1 MRKPP
6 LLNRCRNWVAGG
18 TLICG
23 IIALLLLNNA
33 SAMLAQDT
41 VAAPT
46 SITAFD
52 TPTTSS
58 PISLSADKNHIW
70 VVNPDDGSVSVL
82 GNLDATPSVLANI
95 TNVGREPQSVALDIG
110 NGAGQYHAYI
120 ADAALNS
127 VTVITVTNST
137 PSSMTIV
144 PKKKTIVTGAEPYNI
159 VTSPDGKRV
168 FVANSVQ
175 DTISVIDTSNQSLI
189 GAIDIR
195 NSVCNDP
202 DRNRHFQPRGLA
214 VTLNNDRLYVTRFLS
229 FIKDV
234 NSKQGADDG
243 KVGVVCQ
250 LNINT
255 SSANIADYAP
265 ARAIAMGSQDTGF
278 PAKIGNPPVN
288 TPTHAYPNQLQS
300 IVIRGEQ
307 AYLPNIA
314 SSTSGPLKF
323 DVDTEA
329 FVNVLDGVATGVPAD
344 ASATKFLNLHLG
356 ARTPETNK
364 TKLFFANPWAIAFTN
379 QSGVGNGYVVSAG
392 SDLLV
397 KVNVDAAGIL
407 TFTGGISTTHYID
420 LNDPGNTLTSGANAR
435 NAGKNPLGIV
445 IRNNKAFVMNYVSRN
460 VSIVDLDTDEL
471 FATKPALALTSLPNP
486 GSQDEQIQ
494 VGKEMFFASR
504 GRFDGNKVNRLSQ
517 IGWQNCASCHFA
529 GLTDGNIWTFNSGPR
544 KSVPL
549 NGTWSPHN
557 PDDQRLLNYSA
568 IFDEVQDFELNI
580 RNVSGPGP
588 LSAGPPVVFDP
599 NHGLI
604 ISDTGSIDAA
614 PAAVPPLIPIANAG
628 RKQLTVTLPG
638 SSKPWPA
645 LDSLKEWVRFNIR
658 TPNGALTTD
667 ELTTGGGLD
676 ATTVRLGRRL
686 FFQAGC
692 QKCHGGTKW
701 TISSKDFTSPP
712 AATEVATEADT
723 NGAGTPPDPNAGQ
736 FLPRFLSD
744 IKSYNLNVAGVNP
757 LNQIPNQPLIG
768 AVEKDVAGKD
778 ALGLDF
784 DGNGKG
790 AGFNIPS
797 LLAIWDLPPYYH
809 NGACETLNCV
819 LANPT
824 HRKAGQKPNQGDPFD
839 TQINP
844 NGAANQAAV
853 VEWLKTLDADTPFPL
868 DLRLVAHDL
877 FLDPPTVLAGQPFTI
892 GVNVSLFGTKPD
904 LVNLLQ
910 DLNITNL
917 TVRFQTDSDTPIDV
931 TFPAS
936 AFSQN
941 FGQATVVKANLTA
954 PAAGI
959 HRLTAT
965 IDPGDQGGLVPED
978 NENNNS
984 ATRNFR
990 VRTAPTDRTPPTVSN
1005 VLINNNDAV
1014 TQSPNVKVTF
1024 KATDLV
1030 GSNGAQP
1037 SGVASYCIVTYYY
1050 DIITRRWVE
1059 ETCTFQAVPQASPAD
1074 TFVVDATLPN
1084 RAGTAYAFV
1093 WVKDA
1098 AGNISHTPGFDTIS
1112 FVPATPIDIKRN
1124 DVRIFRISLA
1134 AGQNIK
1140 LTLTPSAGDVDVSVF
1155 DDFTNPNANRIA
1167 VSANNGTTPEEVT
1180 LTGPGK
1186 FQVQV
1191 HAVVNSIFTV
1201 AAVPVAEAAT
1211 TTSPTSV
1218 ASITADETPL
1228 IIAGPPALQ
1237 AAIDDD
1243 QGGSTSQS
1251 VYLPIVNK

>member
-6 LLNRCRNWVAGG
+6 LLKRCRNWVAGG
-18 TLICG
+18 TLVCG
-23 IIALLLLNNA
+23 IIALLLLNNS
-33 SAMLAQDT
+33 SAMLAQD
-41 VAAPT
+41 APA
-46 SITAFD
+46 SVTAFD

-70 VVNPDDGSVSVL
+70 VVNPDDGSVSVI
-82 GNLDATPSVLANI
+82 GNLGATPSVIANI
-95 TNVGREPQSVALDIG
+95 TNVGREPQSVALDLG
-110 NGAGQYHAYI
+110 NGAGQYRAYI
-120 ADAALNS
+120 ADAAGNG
-127 VTVITVTNST
+127 VTIINVTSST
-137 PSSMTIV
+137 ASNVTIDTQ
-144 PKKKTIVTGAEPYNI
+144 KKTILTGAEPYNI

-229 FIKDV
+229 FTGGATP
-234 NSKQGADDG
+234 KQGTDDG
-243 KVGVVCQ
+243 KVGVVCRV
-250 LNINT
+250 NINT
-255 SSANIADYAP
+255 ASTQIADYVP
-265 ARAIAMGSQDTGF
+265 TQAIEIGSLDSGF
-278 PAKIGNPPVN
+278 KIPNN
-288 TPTHAYPNQLQS
+288 ANITKAYPNQMQS
-300 IVIRGEQ
+300 IVIRGDQ

-314 SSTSGPLKF
+314 SSPSGPLRF
-323 DVDTEA
+323 NVDTQA
-329 FVNVLDGVATGVPAD
+329 FVNVLDGASIGTPTD

-356 ARTPETNK
+356 ARVPEAGK

-379 QSGVGNGYVVSAG
+379 QSGAGNGYVVSAG

-397 KVNVDAAGIL
+397 KVNVDAVGKL
-407 TFTGGISTTHYID
+407 DFTNGISTTRYID
-420 LNDPGNTLTSGANAR
+420 LNDPNNNVTKGA
-435 NAGKNPLGIV
+435 NAGKNPLGLV
-445 IRNNKAFVMNYVSRN
+445 IRNDKAFVMNYISRN
-460 VSIVDLDTDEL
+460 VSIVDLNSDSVTAVL
-471 FATKPALALTSLPNP
+471 KLTNLPSPASP
-486 GSQDEQIQ
+486 DEQIQ
-494 VGKEMFFASR
+494 VGKEVFFSSR
-504 GRFDGNKVNRLSQ
+504 GVFDGGKVNRLSSE
-517 IGWQNCASCHFA
+517 GWQNCASCHFA
-529 GLTDGNIWTFNSGPR
+529 GLTDANIWTFNNGPR

-549 NGTWSPHN
+549 NGTFSPHN

-568 IFDEVQDFELNI
+568 IFDEVQDFELNV
-580 RNVSGPGP
+580 RNVSGPGA
-588 LSAGPPVVFDP
+588 LATPVNGSTFDP

-604 ISDTGSIDAA
+604 ISDTGNIDFA
-614 PAAVPPLIPIANAG
+614 PAVVNAFTKPNAG
-628 RKQLTVTLPG
+628 RPQLTVTLPG
-638 SSKPWPA
+638 SSKQWPA
-645 LDSLKEWVRFNIR
+645 LDSLTEWVRSNIR

-667 ELTTGGGLD
+667 ELTTGGGLN

-686 FFQAGC
+686 FFQAGY

-701 TISSKDFTSPP
+701 TISSKDFPSPP
-712 AATEVATEADT
+712 AATEIATEADT

-757 LNQIPNQPLIG
+757 LNQIPGQPLIG

-819 LANPT
+819 LANPV
-824 HRKAGQKPNQGDPFD
+824 HRASGLKQGQADPFAGA
-839 TQINP
+839 
-844 NGAANQAAV
+844 NGATNQAAV

-868 DLRLVAHDL
+868 DLRLVAHDI
-877 FLDPPTVLAGQPFTI
+877 FLDPPTVLAGQPFTV

-910 DLNITNL
+910 DLGVTNL
-917 TVRFQTDSDTPIDV
+917 TVRFQIDGNAPV
-931 TFPAS
+931 DVNFPAS
-936 AFSQN
+936 AFAQD
-941 FGQATVVKANLTA
+941 FGQAIVLQGNLTA
-954 PAAGI
+954 PSTGI
-959 HRLTAT
+959 HSLTVT
-965 IDPGDQGGLVPED
+965 VDPGDQVSED
-978 NENNNS
+978 KEGNNS
-984 ATRNFR
+984 AARSFR
-990 VRTAPTDRTPPTVSN
+990 VRTAPTDRTPPV
-1005 VLINNNDAV
+1005 INRADVFISDDNPFNDNDPVAQ
-1014 TQSPNVKVTF
+1014 TPNVKIKF
-1024 KATDLV
+1024 IATDPT

-1037 SGVASYCIVTYYY
+1037 SGVDSYCIVTYYY

-1059 ETCTFQAVPQASPAD
+1059 ATCTFQKVPAPSAAN

-1098 AGNISHTPGFDTIS
+1098 AGNISRTPGFDTIS
-1112 FVPATPIDIKRN
+1112 FVPATAISINRN
-1124 DVRIFRISLA
+1124 DVRIFRIPLA

-1140 LTLTPSAGDVDVSVF
+1140 LTVTPTSGDVDVSVF

-1167 VSANNGTTPEEVT
+1167 VSANNGLTPEVVT
-1180 LTGPGK
+1180 LTGPGR

-1191 HAVVNSIFTV
+1191 RAVVNSVFTASV
-1201 AAVPVAEAAT
+1201 APAADAAT
-1211 TTSPTSV
+1211 AASATSATST
-1218 ASITADETPL
+1218 TADETPL
-1228 IIAGPPALQ
+1228 IVAGPPAIQ
-1237 AAIDDD
+1237 TAIEDD
-1243 QGGSTSQS
+1243 QGGSTTQS
-1251 VYLPIVNK
+1251 VYLPLVNK